1 MAFGNSFMRIL
12 KSGFVLYSLLLLSL
26 PLFSV
31 NDGSQSDDRGVIRL
45 NLNINHGR
53 MTPHYTLQAALNED
67 RITGLDISSIFLN
80 KNEISL
86 QNTVLGIGYFFSN
99 LGNNEVYGYVHSA
112 YLGMWFPLLTR
123 GIPVQLKLG
132 FGPGYVTQRHHPI
145 NNPLNRALGSHLNAY
160 GQITLTGN
168 VPLIRDKWLLRTGIS
183 FNHVSNGLIVAP
195 NQGINT
201 LAFHAGFDLDTGI
214 SHSGAMLVGR
224 RQYSPGRQS
233 FNISIASGIKQVD
246 EYTGKQIIASSL
258 ILDYGYMLLPA
269 LNTGLGVGF
278 YYNDTWAYPRFNSSL
293 DEDNPPFPFQSALHL
308 VLELEKKPLAVVLNP
323 GFYIYRPTD
332 EIPWFT
338 GRLGFRYYFRNNI
351 SLMFGIKHHWFALAD
366 YFEWGVGYRFLR

>member
-1 MAFGNSFMRIL
+1 MAFGNSFMLIL
-12 KSGFVLYSLLLLSL
+12 KQGYILCILLFLSL
-26 PLFSV
+26 PLLSG
-31 NDGSQSDDRGVIRL
+31 NNGSTTDDKGVTWF
-45 NLNINHGR
+45 NLNIHQGT
-53 MTPHYTLQAALNED
+53 MTPHYALQAALKEN
-67 RITGLDISSIFLN
+67 RITGLDISGVFLN
-80 KNEISL
+80 KNETTL
-86 QNTVLGIGYFFSN
+86 QSTVIGLGYYFAN
-99 LGNNEVYGYVHSA
+99 LGNNDIYGFVHSA
-112 YLGMWFPLLTR
+112 YLGMWFPLLT
-123 GIPVQLKLG
+123 GSIPVQLKTAL
-132 FGPGYVTQRHHPI
+132 GPGYVTQKYHPSS
-145 NNPLNRALGSHLNAY
+145 NHLNRAIGSNFNAF
-160 GQITLTGN
+160 GQISLTGN
-168 VPLIRDKWLLRTGIS
+168 IHLMSDKWLLRTGIS

-201 LAFHAGFDLDTGI
+201 LTFHAGLDLNTGI
-214 SHSGAMLVGR
+214 SHSGAMSVGR
-224 RQYSPGRQS
+224 RKYSPGRQS
-233 FNISIASGIKQVD
+233 FNISVASGIKQVD
-246 EYTGKQIIASSL
+246 EDTGKQIITSSL

-278 YYNDTWAYPRFNSSL
+278 YYNDTWAFQRFNSTL
-293 DEDNPPFPFQSALHL
+293 DEDNPPIPFQSALHL